1 MPTVTCIPMHAVE
14 LSSSY
19 QLIFMY
25 ILKVSGRN
33 VQKVSKVQFYN
44 PYIFNRFL
52 MLLWCLH
59 NWIFAVLCAVFRNAV
74 ILFYSLVLP
83 KKKNIRILE

>member
-1 MPTVTCIPMHAVE
+1 MHAVE

-44 PYIFNRFL
+44 PYILNSFFN
-52 MLLWCLH
+52 
-59 NWIFAVLCAVFRNAV
+59 A
-74 ILFYSLVLP
+74 SLVFV
-83 KKKNIRILE
+83 